1 VLRRHRQRRRLA
13 AAAAVAVAA
22 LGTAFGA
29 AGLRSQPTDQAVIS
43 ATVPPAGAPPTA
55 AAPDLLAGPDGPTDS
70 PSGGTPPIGSVYGRA
85 YPIGTA
91 TGADGRRLTEVVFVA
106 KLRFGA
112 AGVDTGV
119 YSRPWLCTAQWQP
132 GSALSAA
139 MVDGCAARATA
150 QLTDEVKILGPAAP
164 PAGGAADPGVHAQQ
178 IMTFRRDVARA
189 DLLYALPSDLTA
201 TASTDGGHPPVRL
214 RLPVTLL
221 GADQR
226 AMPVLIGTADPLPT
240 GYDLVG
246 VDAWNADGQ
255 HILHEIGGLYCG
267 PDPKSGKTFLVC
279 PSRQQPRAGV
289 RLSAQ
294 GHAAF
299 AVRRVS

>member
-1 VLRRHRQRRRLA
+1 M
-13 AAAAVAVAA
+13 AVAA
-22 LGTAFGA
+22 AGVAGTADLRGHPSGRSVI
-29 AGLRSQPTDQAVIS
+29 AGIS
-43 ATVPPAGAPPTA
+43 PSAGTPPAPTP
-55 AAPDLLAGPDGPTDS
+55 APDLLAGPHGPTGS
-70 PSGGTPPIGSVYGRA
+70 TGGTPPIGSVYGRA

-91 TGADGRRLTEVVFVA
+91 TGADGQRLTEVVLVA

-119 YSRPWLCTAQWQP
+119 YSKPWLCTAQWQP

-139 MVDGCAARATA
+139 RVDGCAARAAA
-150 QLTDEVKILGPAAP
+150 QLPNEVKILGPQAP

-221 GADQR
+221 GSDQR
-226 AMPVLIGTADPLPT
+226 DMPVLIGTADPLPT
-240 GYDLVG
+240 GHDLVG
-246 VDAWNADGQ
+246 IDAWNADGQ
-255 HILHEIGGLYCG
+255 QILHEVDGLYCG

-279 PSRQQPRAGV
+279 PK
-289 RLSAQ
+289 
-294 GHAAF
+294 
-299 AVRRVS
+299 

>member
-1 VLRRHRQRRRLA
+1 V
-13 AAAAVAVAA
+13 AVYGAVAA
-22 LGTAFGA
+22 RICTERCHRGR
-29 AGLRSQPTDQAVIS
+29 LRS
-43 ATVPPAGAPPTA
+43 AGH
-55 AAPDLLAGPDGPTDS
+55 
-70 PSGGTPPIGSVYGRA
+70 
-85 YPIGTA
+85 
-91 TGADGRRLTEVVFVA
+91 
-106 KLRFGA
+106 
-112 AGVDTGV
+112 
-119 YSRPWLCTAQWQP
+119 
-132 GSALSAA
+132 
-139 MVDGCAARATA
+139 RATA
-150 QLTDEVKILGPAAP
+150 QLPNEVKILGPQAP
-164 PAGGAADPGVHAQQ
+164 PAGGAAEPGVHAQQ

-255 HILHEIGGLYCG
+255 QILHEIGGLYCG

-279 PSRQQPRAGV
+279 PK
-289 RLSAQ
+289 
-294 GHAAF
+294 
-299 AVRRVS
+299 

>member
-1 VLRRHRQRRRLA
+1 
-13 AAAAVAVAA
+13 
-22 LGTAFGA
+22 
-29 AGLRSQPTDQAVIS
+29 
-43 ATVPPAGAPPTA
+43 
-55 AAPDLLAGPDGPTDS
+55 
-70 PSGGTPPIGSVYGRA
+70 
-85 YPIGTA
+85 
-91 TGADGRRLTEVVFVA
+91 
-106 KLRFGA
+106 
-112 AGVDTGV
+112 
-119 YSRPWLCTAQWQP
+119 
-132 GSALSAA
+132 
-139 MVDGCAARATA
+139 M
-150 QLTDEVKILGPAAP
+150 
-164 PAGGAADPGVHAQQ
+164 HAQQ

-255 HILHEIGGLYCG
+255 QILHEIGGLYCG

-279 PSRQQPRAGV
+279 PK
-289 RLSAQ
+289 
-294 GHAAF
+294 
-299 AVRRVS
+299 

>member
-1 VLRRHRQRRRLA
+1 M
-13 AAAAVAVAA
+13 
-22 LGTAFGA
+22 
-29 AGLRSQPTDQAVIS
+29 
-43 ATVPPAGAPPTA
+43 
-55 AAPDLLAGPDGPTDS
+55 
-70 PSGGTPPIGSVYGRA
+70 YGRA

-119 YSRPWLCTAQWQP
+119 YSKPWLCTAQWQP

-189 DLLYALPSDLTA
+189 DLLYALPTDLTA

-240 GYDLVG
+240 GHALVG

-255 HILHEIGGLYCG
+255 QILHEIGGLYCG

-279 PSRQQPRAGV
+279 PK
-289 RLSAQ
+289 
-294 GHAAF
+294 
-299 AVRRVS
+299 